1 LTAVVNQGYL
11 IEDNLKG
18 QLNLQEELANNIT
31 MDTLLNIRRFFDAF
45 KNLSFWQRLFSWSS
59 IRSLSYSAYE
69 ELIQLNEGLKT
80 SQVEIE
86 SVKRDKEL
94 LLQER
99 NSLSQ
104 QLADSKTGLTKA
116 DVRLQHCDQE
126 LKRIENE
133 NISLQKKLVFM
144 EQGEDQ
150 RKREH
155 DSRIQRVIGLQD
167 NLEKEKQ
174 TIKDKQLREAE
185 ERNALMKETWQRHEG
200 SVMNYIK
207 SICERNA
214 IEYVDNV
221 PFKGK
226 PDNVIR
232 VCDEFIVFDA
242 KSPASDDL
250 SNFNTYIRSQA
261 ESVHKYTSDDSVR
274 KDIYLVVP
282 SNTIDVLK
290 KLSFHQGNFNV
301 FVITIDALEPVILS
315 LKKIEEYEFAE
326 QLSPED
332 RQSICRIIGGLLY
345 TSKRRIQVDQFF
357 NSHILDLLSQ
367 TQREIPEIMQ
377 DEIAKHEMAMKLNPT
392 ADRRSKEI
400 KQESLEKAQAQ
411 LEGQSK
417 IFRITTPEEVHLATA
432 VNG

>member
-1 LTAVVNQGYL
+1 
-11 IEDNLKG
+11 
-18 QLNLQEELANNIT
+18 

-45 KNLSFWQRLFSWSS
+45 KNLSFWQRLFSWAS

-69 ELIQLNEGLKT
+69 EAIQLADNLKN
-80 SQVEIE
+80 SQGIVESIKME
-86 SVKRDKEL
+86 KEL

-99 NSLSQ
+99 NSLLQ
-104 QLADSKTGLTKA
+104 QLTDSKTSLTKA
-116 DVRLQHCDQE
+116 EARLQHFDQE
-126 LKRIENE
+126 TKRLEGDN
-133 NISLQKKLVFM
+133 NSLQKKLLFL

-174 TIKDKQLREAE
+174 AISAKQLREAE
-185 ERNALMKETWQRHEG
+185 ERNDLMKETWKRHEEN
-200 SVMNYIK
+200 VMNYIK

-226 PDNVIR
+226 PDNVIK

-261 ESVHKYTSDDSVR
+261 ESVNKYTADDSVR

-290 KLSFHQGNFNV
+290 KLTFHQGNFNV

-332 RQSICRIIGGLLY
+332 RQSICRIIGSLLY

-377 DEIAKHEMAMKLNPT
+377 EEISKHEMAMKLNPT

>member
-1 LTAVVNQGYL
+1 
-11 IEDNLKG
+11 
-18 QLNLQEELANNIT
+18 

-45 KNLSFWQRLFSWSS
+45 KSLSLWQRLFSWASM
-59 IRSLSYSAYE
+59 RTLSYSAYE
-69 ELIQLNEGLKT
+69 EAIQLSNSLK
-80 SQVEIE
+80 SLMAEVEAI
-86 SVKRDKEL
+86 KKDKEL
-94 LLQER
+94 LLHER

-104 QLADSKTGLTKA
+104 QLNDSKSSLTKA
-116 DVRLQHCDQE
+116 EMRLQHFDQE
-126 LKRIENE
+126 TKRLESDN
-133 NISLQKKLVFM
+133 NSLQKKLVFF
-144 EQGEDQ
+144 EQSEDQ

-174 TIKDKQLREAE
+174 AINAKQLREAQ
-185 ERNALMKETWQRHEG
+185 ERNDLMKETWRRHEDH
-200 SVMNYIK
+200 VMNHIK

-214 IEYVDNV
+214 IEYVDAV

-226 PDNVIR
+226 PDNVIK

-261 ESVHKYTSDDSVR
+261 ESVNKYTTDDSVR

-290 KLSFHQGNFNV
+290 KLNFHQGNFNV
-301 FVITIDALEPVILS
+301 FVITVDALEPVILS

-377 DEIAKHEMAMKLNPT
+377 EEIAKHEMAMKLNPT
-392 ADRRSKEI
+392 PDRRSKEI
-400 KQESLEKAQAQ
+400 KQESLEKVQAQ
-411 LEGQSK
+411 LKGQSR
-417 IFRITTPEEVHLATA
+417 IFRIATPEDVHLSTA
-432 VNG
+432 VNE

>member
-1 LTAVVNQGYL
+1 METFLDL
-11 IEDNLKG
+11 
-18 QLNLQEELANNIT
+18 
-31 MDTLLNIRRFFDAF
+31 RRFFDAF
-45 KNLSFWQRLFSWSS
+45 KNLTFWQRIFSWSS
-59 IRSLSYSAYE
+59 IRSLSYTAYE
-69 ELIQLNEGLKT
+69 ELIQLSENVKSSLM
-80 SQVEIE
+80 VIE
-86 SVKRDKEL
+86 SIKRDNEL
-94 LLQER
+94 LLQDR
-99 NSLSQ
+99 DSLRLQ
-104 QLADSKTGLTKA
+104 IADYKINLTKVDIRA
-116 DVRLQHCDQE
+116 EHLDAE
-126 LKRIENE
+126 LKRLENE
-133 NISLQKKLVFM
+133 NIMLQKKLVFID
-144 EQGEDQ
+144 QGEDQ
-150 RKREH
+150 RKREY
-155 DSRIQRVIGLQD
+155 DNSIQRVNSLQD
-167 NLEKEKQ
+167 NLEKERNSMVEKQ
-174 TIKDKQLREAE
+174 VREVE
-185 ERNALMKETWQRHEG
+185 ERNNLMKETWKRHEENVK
-200 SVMNYIK
+200 SYIK
-207 SICERNA
+207 SVCERHS

-226 PDNVIR
+226 PDNVIK

-261 ESVHKYTSDDSVR
+261 ESVNKYTADDSVR

-290 KLSFHQGNFNV
+290 KLNFHQGNFNV

-357 NSHILDLLSQ
+357 NNHILDLLSQ

-377 DEIAKHEMAMKLNPT
+377 EEITKFELAMKLNPA

-400 KQESLEKAQAQ
+400 NQVSLEKTQAQ

-417 IFRITTPEEVHLATA
+417 IFRITTPDEIHLGTA

>member
-1 LTAVVNQGYL
+1 
-11 IEDNLKG
+11 
-18 QLNLQEELANNIT
+18 
-31 MDTLLNIRRFFDAF
+31 MDTLLNIRRFLDAF
-45 KNLSFWQRLFSWSS
+45 KNLSFWQRLFSWAA

-69 ELIQLNEGLKT
+69 EAIQLADNLKN
-80 SQVEIE
+80 SQVEVE
-86 SVKRDKEL
+86 SIKRGKEL

-99 NSLSQ
+99 NSLLQ
-104 QLADSKTGLTKA
+104 QLADSKTSLTKA
-116 DVRLQHCDQE
+116 ETRLQYFDQE
-126 LKRIENE
+126 TKRLEGEN
-133 NISLQKKLVFM
+133 NSLQKKLLFL

-174 TIKDKQLREAE
+174 AINAKQLREAE
-185 ERNALMKETWQRHEG
+185 ERNDLMKETWKRHEE
-200 SVMNYIK
+200 SVMNHIK

-214 IEYVDNV
+214 IEYIDNV

-226 PDNVIR
+226 PDNVIK

-261 ESVHKYTSDDSVR
+261 ESVNKYTADDSVR

-282 SNTIDVLK
+282 SNTIDILK
-290 KLSFHQGNFNV
+290 KLTFHQGNFNV

-332 RQSICRIIGGLLY
+332 RQSICRIIGSLLY

-367 TQREIPEIMQ
+367 TQREIPELMQ
-377 DEIAKHEMAMKLNPT
+377 EEIAKHEKAMKLNPS

-411 LEGQSK
+411 LEGQSR
-417 IFRITTPEEVHLATA
+417 IFRITTPEEIHLATA

>member
-1 LTAVVNQGYL
+1 M
-11 IEDNLKG
+11 E
-18 QLNLQEELANNIT
+18 
-31 MDTLLNIRRFFDAF
+31 TLLNLRRFFDAF
-45 KNLSFWQRLFSWSS
+45 KNLSFWQRLFSWASV
-59 IRSLSYSAYE
+59 RSLSYAAHE
-69 ELIQLNEGLKT
+69 EFIQLNENFKT
-80 SQVEIE
+80 SLVEVE
-86 SVKRDKEL
+86 SIKKDREL

-99 NSLSQ
+99 NSLLQ
-104 QLADSKTGLTKA
+104 QMADSKTSLTKA
-116 DVRLQHCDQE
+116 EARLQHFDQE
-126 LKRIENE
+126 LKRVENE
-133 NISLQKKLVFM
+133 NNSIQKKLVSM
-144 EQGEDQ
+144 EQGEEQ
-150 RKREH
+150 KKQEH
-155 DSRIQRVIGLQD
+155 DSRMQRLIGLQD

-174 TIKDKQLREAE
+174 NVNDKQIREAE
-185 ERNALMKETWQRHEG
+185 ERNASMKETWKRHEEN
-200 SVMNYIK
+200 VMNHIK

-214 IEYVDNV
+214 IEYVDHV

-226 PDNVIR
+226 PDNTIR

-250 SNFNTYIRSQA
+250 SSFNTYIRSQA
-261 ESVHKYTSDDSVR
+261 ESVNKYTLDDSVR

-282 SNTIDVLK
+282 SNTVEVLK

-377 DEIAKHEMAMKLNPT
+377 DEIAKHELAMKLNPT
-392 ADRRSKEI
+392 TDRRSKEI
-400 KQESLEKAQAQ
+400 KQASLEKMQAQ

-417 IFRITTPEEVHLATA
+417 IFKITTPEQIQLATA

>member
-1 LTAVVNQGYL
+1 
-11 IEDNLKG
+11 
-18 QLNLQEELANNIT
+18 

-45 KNLSFWQRLFSWSS
+45 KNLSFWQRLFSWAS

-69 ELIQLNEGLKT
+69 EAIQLTDSLKS
-80 SQVEIE
+80 SQVEME
-86 SVKRDKEL
+86 SIKRDKEL

-99 NSLSQ
+99 NSLLQ
-104 QLADSKTGLTKA
+104 QLADSKTIITKA
-116 DVRLQHCDQE
+116 DVRLQHLDQE
-126 LKRIENE
+126 IKRIENE
-133 NISLQKKLVFM
+133 NNSLQKKLVFM

-150 RKREH
+150 RRREH
-155 DSRIQRVIGLQD
+155 DSRIQRVNGLQD
-167 NLEKEKQ
+167 NLEKQKQ
-174 TIKDKQLREAE
+174 AINDKQLYEVE
-185 ERNALMKETWQRHEG
+185 ERNALMKETWQRHEE
-200 SVMNYIK
+200 SVMNHIK

-250 SNFNTYIRSQA
+250 SNFNAYIRSQA
-261 ESVHKYTSDDSVR
+261 ELVNKYTSDDSVR

-282 SNTIDVLK
+282 SNTVDVLK

-377 DEIAKHEMAMKLNPT
+377 EEIAKHEMAMKLNPT

-411 LEGQSK
+411 LEGQLK
-417 IFRITTPEEVHLATA
+417 IFRITTPEDVHLATA

>member
-1 LTAVVNQGYL
+1 
-11 IEDNLKG
+11 
-18 QLNLQEELANNIT
+18 

-45 KNLSFWQRLFSWSS
+45 KNLSFWQRLFSWAS

-69 ELIQLNEGLKT
+69 EAIQLADSLK
-80 SQVEIE
+80 SAQAEVESI
-86 SVKRDKEL
+86 KREKEL

-99 NSLSQ
+99 NSLLQ
-104 QLADSKTGLTKA
+104 QLTDSKTNLTKA
-116 DVRLQHCDQE
+116 EVRLQHFDQE
-126 LKRIENE
+126 TKRLESDSN
-133 NISLQKKLVFM
+133 SLQKKLLFL

-174 TIKDKQLREAE
+174 AISAKQLREAE
-185 ERNALMKETWQRHEG
+185 ERNDLMKETWKRHEE
-200 SVMNYIK
+200 SVMNHIK

-226 PDNVIR
+226 PDNVIK

-261 ESVHKYTSDDSVR
+261 ESVNKYTADDSVR

-290 KLSFHQGNFNV
+290 KLTFHQGNFNV

-332 RQSICRIIGGLLY
+332 RQSICRIIGSLLY

-377 DEIAKHEMAMKLNPT
+377 DEISKHEMAMKLNPT